1 MTHRSKI
8 ELAGWIF
15 ANLACIAGLS
25 CTPAVPAATAHEVVV
40 PVPTYVAVAPL
51 PAADETED
59 SSVASS
65 DAESDD
71 DSQESVENDSAETR
85 EAPVTFRRL
94 LNRETTRAHG
104 IQARKILD
112 STRDQS
118 YGHEVVFEIDGQ
130 SYMARIERHYH
141 EPGGQARPWGWHRG
155 ISLFAVVPAS

>member
-25 CTPAVPAATAHEVVV
+25 CTPAAPAATSHEVVV
-40 PVPTYVAVAPL
+40 SVPTYVAVTPQRG
-51 PAADETED
+51 ADETEEIA
-59 SSVASS
+59 VASS
-65 DAESDD
+65 DVEPSDEL
-71 DSQESVENDSAETR
+71 QESVDEDAAEASET
-85 EAPVTFRRL
+85 PVTFRRL
-94 LNRETTRAHG
+94 LRRETTREHG

-118 YGHEVVFEIDGQ
+118 YGHEVVFEVDGH

-141 EPGGQARPWGWHRG
+141 EPGGEARPWGWHRG